1 VDIISLLSYAV
12 KSNASD
18 IHITVGLAPVLR
30 IDGILINT
38 GYRKL
43 EPEDT
48 RFFVEQLLDEEK
60 IMELER
66 IGQADAIYT
75 LSDIGRFRINAFKQ
89 RNSYGM
95 VIRVIPIKIPK
106 IEELGLPSIVKDIA
120 RISRGLILVTGPAG
134 SGKSTTLASIIDLI
148 NEEKSCHIITL
159 EDPIEYLHNHKKCI
173 VNQRE
178 IGRDTDSFYN
188 GLKAALRQDPDVIM
202 VGEIRDIETMS
213 TVLMAAETGHV
224 ILSTLHT
231 FGAAKT
237 INRIIDMFP
246 PYQQQQARVQLSTV
260 IEAVICQQLLPRKD
274 GKGRAVAVE
283 IMIATPA
290 IRNLIREDKLHQIDT
305 SIETGF
311 VKGMR
316 TMDQSLL
323 ELYSQGIISKETLL
337 DNAINLDYVKRII

>member
-1 VDIISLLSYAV
+1 MDIISLLSYAV